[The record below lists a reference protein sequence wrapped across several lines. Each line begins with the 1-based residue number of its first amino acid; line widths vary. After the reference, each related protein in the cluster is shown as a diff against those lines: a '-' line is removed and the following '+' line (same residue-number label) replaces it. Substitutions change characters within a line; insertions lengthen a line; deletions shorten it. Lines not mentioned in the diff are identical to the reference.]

1 MKDKILLRLQ
11 RYLEKSLDVD
21 KNPFRTKENDGIS
34 WSWSIIVFSVIKTIM
49 YLVNYTLPNIAFNYI
64 YLLIY

>member
-21 KNPFRTKENDGIS
+21 KNPFRTKENDGI
-34 WSWSIIVFSVIKTIM
+34 
-49 YLVNYTLPNIAFNYI
+49 
-64 YLLIY
+64 